1 MSDCIHRRDPDTCE
15 MCLWDEFERDRAP
28 DDASGMLLAERL
40 IAKSVPLVAI
50 SDAQERV
57 DHESHS
63 LGVHTEE
70 RPYKPVSPEDAA
82 KVKDILQRL
91 PALLGPPSSGRI
103 RRTPEEQRQFDV
115 DALIRILEQQ
125 AGIPRRNLER
135 CKKCDAYRVRG
146 ADCVIFLH

>member
-1 MSDCIHRRDPDTCE
+1 MSDCMHRRDPDTCE
-15 MCLWDEFERDRAP
+15 MCLWDEFDRSP
-28 DDASGMLLAERL
+28 EEASGIR
-40 IAKSVPLVAI
+40 AKSL
-50 SDAQERV
+50 SEAQ
-57 DHESHS
+57 ESHS

-91 PALLGPPSSGRI
+91 PTLLGPPPNGRI
-103 RRTPEEQRQFDV
+103 PRTPEEQRQFDV
-115 DALIRILEQQ
+115 DALIRILAQQ